1 DGAGALYKGHAV
13 IHPLLG
19 PDLDSPP
26 NEGAPEESVGL
37 DELFMDAVG
46 ESDKQPSREA
56 EFSVSQKLAGEFA
69 DVRLLNQLSITHLC
83 RWLKFHISILEPDKR
98 FMKNVLLQMMRTVRH
113 VMDKADW
120 EPLVADLL
128 QANVRGCMLYL
139 VRLAACASSCAL
151 RRVLV
156 AAAAE
161 IKRQILSGDLS
172 SGLKFLTQNTR
183 FMEEL
188 DQSLD
193 DYCRSKAKI
202 CASTMRDLIFEQT
215 HALHFETIEDLFDG
229 CRQFEKD
236 FLGSDSHTLASVSL
250 LSP

>member
-1 DGAGALYKGHAV
+1 
-13 IHPLLG
+13 
-19 PDLDSPP
+19 
-26 NEGAPEESVGL
+26 
-37 DELFMDAVG
+37 
-46 ESDKQPSREA
+46 
-56 EFSVSQKLAGEFA
+56 
-69 DVRLLNQLSITHLC
+69 
-83 RWLKFHISILEPDKR
+83 
-98 FMKNVLLQMMRTVRH
+98 
-113 VMDKADW
+113 MDKADW

-193 DYCRSKAKI
+193 DYCR
-202 CASTMRDLIFEQT
+202 FV
-215 HALHFETIEDLFDG
+215 
-229 CRQFEKD
+229 
-236 FLGSDSHTLASVSL
+236 HTYTQIPS
-250 LSP
+250 